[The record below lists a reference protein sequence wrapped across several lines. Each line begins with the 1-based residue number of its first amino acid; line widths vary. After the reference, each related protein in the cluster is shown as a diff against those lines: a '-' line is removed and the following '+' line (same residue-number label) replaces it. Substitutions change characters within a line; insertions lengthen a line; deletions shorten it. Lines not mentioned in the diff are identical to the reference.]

1 MNIDTFKINGEKSGS
16 IDLSDNIFALDP
28 NSEIISTL
36 VDWHKSN
43 VIQSRHTTKNRSKEK
58 SKNQK

>member
-28 NSEIISTL
+28 NSEII
-36 VDWHKSN
+36 VH
-43 VIQSRHTTKNRSKEK
+43 
-58 SKNQK
+58 